1 MYRFAI
7 QRELVMR
14 GLGGILG
21 DIIEKVKTLE
31 LPFNPL
37 ACTEKKYLVFG
48 FKPEMFPPLAPS
60 QRVFANDFAAVPYL
74 TFTSLAR
81 AEEIVNEAVTVLFDQ
96 DGDTN
101 LL

>member
-1 MYRFAI
+1 
-7 QRELVMR
+7 
-14 GLGGILG
+14 LGGILG
-21 DIIEKVKTLE
+21 DNIEKVETLE

-48 FKPEMFPPLAPS
+48 FKPETFPPLVSS
-60 QRVFANDFAAVPYL
+60 QRDFVNDFAASPYL
-74 TFTSLAR
+74 TFTSVAR
-81 AEEIVNEAVTVLFDQ
+81 TDEIVIEAVTVLFDQ